1 MLIIGLTG
9 SIGMGKSATAAMFR
23 AAGVPVFDADATVH
37 ALYSGPAVFSVEA
50 AFPGTSVEGQIDRG
64 RLAVHVVE
72 NPQAMKRL
80 ETIVHPLVRAA
91 EDDFLRQA
99 AHAGNRIAIL
109 DVPLLLEKGAAG
121 RCDVIAVVSAPAD
134 IQRTRVLQR
143 PQMSVGKFEHI
154 LAQQMPDPQKRRC
167 AHMVIPTG
175 DGFPVAEKAVGD
187 ILRAFAAVPGRAY
200 ANRLGAR

>member
-23 AAGVPVFDADATVH
+23 AAGIPVFDADAAVH
-37 ALYSGPAVFSVEA
+37 ALYAGPAVSAVEA
-50 AFPGTSVEGQIDRG
+50 VFPGTSVEGQIDRG
-64 RLAVHVVE
+64 KLAAHVIG

-80 ETIVHPLVRAA
+80 ELIVHPLVRGA

-99 AHAGNRIAIL
+99 AQAGGRIAVL
-109 DVPLLLEKGAAG
+109 DIPLLLENGAEG

-134 IQRTRVLQR
+134 IQRTRVLER
-143 PQMSVGKFEHI
+143 PQMSAGKFEHI
-154 LAQQMPDPQKRRC
+154 LAQQMPDAQKCRH
-167 AHMVIPTG
+167 AHVVIPTG
-175 DGFPVAEKAVGD
+175 DGFPAAEKAVGD

-200 ANRLGAR
+200 ANRMGAR